1 MKRTYL
7 KAIPALL
14 IVATATS
21 CYNLAS
27 ENTGALTSADIYR
40 GEGNV
45 LKIDSLVE
53 YVKSLVKA
61 KEDILN
67 LHPSTSE
74 NFVTTTYSY
83 GGKHTKEVTISCN
96 LTQIPDRP
104 IGLTGDTKKDS
115 ASLFWTHYYREQGLL
130 YQQVYD
136 AISNTCKQLADNVKE
151 QNKSLWERHNEG
163 TDSVFYSLALREYP
177 QGDTLRRWNSR
188 HGSDYSSAPELVSFS
203 YHSTPYLDTLSLAR
217 GQVLGRHKGF
227 GRFTYTYTPDSVYDN
242 THELLDK
249 KQFGKLVKSAL
260 KQKGIESRPFYLSH
274 DKDCP
279 DEVSLFNFGQET
291 TPMEMVYMKEVQP
304 YSESLGS
311 HIEPAFSETKGI
323 IYTIKSKEKM
333 DAVLHQLEQCIWQY
347 LDRHPHLYYRF
358 TPDTPITG
366 DMYYTKMDTYFTAE
380 QRTPLYEESSI
391 ILHRTRDEF
400 HILVLDTT
408 GDFWLPAEWP
418 IIKNWKNGKVTYA
431 KKPKLTKKELRNYIS
446 GTMHLQGGYTLW
458 EEFDKPNKKKEK

>member
-1 MKRTYL
+1 MKRTSL
-7 KAIPALL
+7 KATLALL
-14 IVATATS
+14 VVATATS
-21 CYNLAS
+21 CYNLAP
-27 ENTGALTSADIYR
+27 ENMGALTSADIYR

-53 YVKSLVKA
+53 YINSLVKE
-61 KEDILN
+61 KETL
-67 LHPSTSE
+67 LGVHPSTSQ

-104 IGLTGDTKKDS
+104 MELTGYTKKDS
-115 ASLFWTHYYREQGLL
+115 TNLFWTHYYREQGLL

-136 AISNTCKQLADNVKE
+136 VISNTCKLLADNVKE

-163 TDSVFYSLALREYP
+163 ADSVFYSLALREYP

-188 HGSDYSSAPELVSFS
+188 HGSEYSCAPELVSFS
-203 YHSTPYLDTLSLAR
+203 YRSTPDLDAPSLAG
-217 GQVLGRHKGF
+217 GQALGRHKGF
-227 GRFTYTYTPDSVYDN
+227 GSFTYTYTPDSVYDN

-279 DEVSLFNFGQET
+279 KVSMWAFSQET
-291 TPMEMVYMKEVQP
+291 TPMEMIYMKEVQP
-304 YSESLGS
+304 YSESLGR
-311 HIEPAFSETKGI
+311 HIEPAFSETKGT
-323 IYTIKSKEKM
+323 IYTIKSKEQM

-347 LDRHPHLYYRF
+347 LDRHPHLNYRF

-366 DMYYTKMDTYFTAE
+366 DMYYTKMDTYFTAD
-380 QRTPLYEESSI
+380 QRTPVYEESSI

-418 IIKNWKNGKVTYA
+418 VVKSWKNGKVTYA
-431 KKPKLTKKELRNYIS
+431 RKPKLTKKELRNYIS
-446 GTMHLQGGYTLW
+446 GTMHHQGSYTAW
-458 EEFDKPNKKKEK
+458 EDSSIIKKDKK